1 MTSLRVMEDAEAA
14 TFAAAEEVARR
25 AGEAVRTRG
34 RFTFALAGGSTPR
47 ALYHLLSEAPFRDR
61 LPWNAVEVFWGDE
74 RHVPPDHPESNYRMA
89 REALLDR
96 VPLPAGNVHRI
107 PAEDPDAARAA
118 ARYDEDL
125 AAAFAL
131 SADELPRFD
140 LILLGLG
147 PEGHTAS
154 LFPGSEA
161 VHETKR
167 RVAAPYV
174 PKFSAFRITLTPPVL
189 NHAAAVLFLVSGE
202 EKAAALAA
210 VLEGVPQVDL
220 YPAQIVSPH
229 DGALSWLV
237 DRAAARLLRPA

>member
-1 MTSLRVMEDAEAA
+1 MTSLRVMEDAAAA

-61 LPWNAVEVFWGDE
+61 LPWNGVQVFWGDE

-96 VPLPAGNVHRI
+96 VPLPTGNVHRI